1 MLHKD
6 FTGESGFNNLI
17 SPFRELIEK
26 KGWSLLCEHKPA
38 GFAAIVRQFYA
49 NMVGKKE
56 RICYERGQW
65 IFFVMKEINKSFNLK
80 EQKDGSKFKKL

>member
-6 FTGESGFNNLI
+6 FIGESRFNNLI

-38 GFAAIVRQFYA
+38 GFAAIVKESYA
-49 NMVGKKE
+49 NMWGRRKGYAMTE
-56 RICYERGQW
+56 D
-65 IFFVMKEINKSFNLK
+65 N
-80 EQKDGSKFKKL
+80 GSSSS

>member
-6 FTGESGFNNLI
+6 FIGERGFNKLI

-38 GFAAIVRQFYA
+38 GFAAIVREFYA

-56 RICYERGQW
+56 RMCYVRGQ
-65 IFFVMKEINKSFNLK
+65 
-80 EQKDGSKFKKL
+80 